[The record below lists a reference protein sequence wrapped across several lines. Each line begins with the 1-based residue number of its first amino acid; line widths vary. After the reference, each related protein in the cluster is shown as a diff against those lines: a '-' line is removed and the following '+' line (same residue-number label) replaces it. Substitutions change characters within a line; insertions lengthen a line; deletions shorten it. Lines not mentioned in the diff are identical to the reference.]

1 MNLPQTLTR
10 RDGRRVDRVAL
21 VIAHPDDEA
30 MFFVPTIVALQ
41 SSGVRVHVLCLSE
54 GNFYGL
60 GATRRAELH
69 ASCTQVLR
77 VAHCQVLDDPRL
89 QDGASIAWDAA
100 AVAEQIQRYLAAHAI
115 ANVVTFDAGGV
126 SGHRDHVAVCRGA
139 ERLIAASR
147 GDVALFVLETVSLVR
162 KYCLPLDLLL
172 VWLWGAANLLL
183 NGEPWLVYLAMR
195 AHASQLVWFRYL
207 FIVFSRYTIVN
218 TLRQL

>member
-1 MNLPQTLTR
+1 MNFQTLTR

-77 VAHCQVLDDPRL
+77 VAHCQVLDDARL
-89 QDGASIAWDAA
+89 QDGASTDWDSS
-100 AVAEQIQRYLAAHAI
+100 AVAEQIERYLTAHNI
-115 ANVVTFDAGGV
+115 ATVVTFDAGGV
-126 SGHRDHVAVCRGA
+126 SGHRDHAAVFRGA
-139 ERLIAASR
+139 ERLAAR
-147 GDVALFVLETVSLVR
+147 GGDVALFVLETVSLVR

-172 VWLWGAANLLL
+172 VWLWGAANLML
-183 NGEPWLVYLAMR
+183 NGEPWLVYQAMR

-207 FIVFSRYTIVN
+207 FIAFSRYTIVN
-218 TLRQL
+218 VLRQI

>member
-1 MNLPQTLTR
+1 MNFQTLTR

-41 SSGVRVHVLCLSE
+41 SSGVRVHVLCLSD

-77 VAHCQVLDDPRL
+77 VAHCQVLDDARL
-89 QDGASIAWDAA
+89 QDGASTDWDSS
-100 AVAEQIQRYLAAHAI
+100 AVAEQIERYLTAHNI
-115 ANVVTFDAGGV
+115 ATVVTFDAGGV
-126 SGHRDHVAVCRGA
+126 SGHRDHAAVFRGA
-139 ERLIAASR
+139 ERLAAR

-172 VWLWGAANLLL
+172 VWLWGAANLML
-183 NGEPWLVYLAMR
+183 NGEPWLVYQAMR

-207 FIVFSRYTIVN
+207 FIAFSRYTIVN
-218 TLRQL
+218 VLRQI